1 MRAGGLGAQDVFPE
15 GHRKNQQQLVAPKM
29 KAVIMDQEAIK
40 NEETKA
46 AQSARDDAHRVLQ
59 AAERVQH
66 SAEQNV
72 EVMRTVAIVAVAGLV
87 LVALVHAMRGK
98 HH

>member
-1 MRAGGLGAQDVFPE
+1 
-15 GHRKNQQQLVAPKM
+15 
-29 KAVIMDQEAIK
+29 MDQEAIK
-40 NEETKA
+40 NEETRA

-98 HH
+98 HHGA